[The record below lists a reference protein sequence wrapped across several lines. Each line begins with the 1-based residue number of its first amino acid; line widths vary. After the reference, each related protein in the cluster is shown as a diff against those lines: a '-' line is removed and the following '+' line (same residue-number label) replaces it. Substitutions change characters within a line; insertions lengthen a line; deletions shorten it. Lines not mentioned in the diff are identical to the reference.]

1 MTYIKLYSKNNSQRD
16 LDRITDLLK
25 DGGIIVY
32 PTDTAYAL
40 GCSCLKE
47 RAVERI
53 CKIKDINPAKHYL
66 SIVGPDLSHISE
78 FAKVDNATFKL
89 LKRNTP
95 GPFTFILNPSS
106 HLPKIF
112 RNRKQVGIRIPDN
125 PIARLLCEQLDAPL
139 LSTTVPYDED
149 DDIEY
154 LTNPELI
161 AERLGDEVDMV
172 IDGGIGSAERSTIVD
187 CTSGEPEI
195 VRQGKGEII

>member
-1 MTYIKLYSKNNSQRD
+1 MSPLKLYPKNNSQRV
-16 LDRITDLLK
+16 LDRITAQLEDSA
-25 DGGIIVY
+25 IIVY
-32 PTDTAYAL
+32 PTDTSYAL

-53 CKIKDINPAKHYL
+53 CRIKDIDPTKHYL

-125 PIARLLCEQLDAPL
+125 PIARELCLQLGAPL
-139 LSTTVPYDED
+139 LSATIPYDED

-154 LTNPELI
+154 LTTPELI
-161 AERLGDEVDMV
+161 HERLGSKVDMV
-172 IDGGIGSAERSTIVD
+172 IDGGIGGYDPSTIVD
-187 CTSGEPEI
+187 CTDGEPQI
-195 VRQGKGEII
+195 VREGKGVF

>member
-1 MTYIKLYSKNNSQRD
+1 MIVKLYSKNNSQRT
-16 LDRITDLLK
+16 LDRITSVLQ

-32 PTDTAYAL
+32 PTDTTYAL

-53 CKIKDINPAKHYL
+53 CELKGVDPAKHYL

-78 FAKVDNATFKL
+78 YAKVDNATFKL
-89 LKRNTP
+89 LKRHTP
-95 GPFTFILNPSS
+95 GPFTFILNPNS

-125 PIARLLCEQLDAPL
+125 PIARELCLQLGAPL
-139 LSTTVPYDED
+139 LSATIPYDED

-161 AERLGDEVDMV
+161 HERLGSKVDMV
-172 IDGGIGSAERSTIVD
+172 IDGGIGGYDPSTIVD
-187 CTSGEPEI
+187 CTDGEPQI
-195 VRQGKGEII
+195 VREGKGVF